1 MDQPTIS
8 LLDALKHPGAVF
20 LEQLVRGPATEDE
33 LLGFAHDVDQST
45 GNRKLKALRGLGL
58 VEQDPGKAKAPGRR
72 WRATLPDQTKPMLV
86 AALNLSDAVAERDRQ
101 TRAQS
106 RSELEE

>member
-1 MDQPTIS
+1 MALMDV
-8 LLDALKHPGAVF
+8 LKHPGAVF
-20 LEQLVRGPATEDE
+20 LEQLARGPATEDE

-72 WRATLPDQTKPMLV
+72 WRATLPEQTKPVLL
-86 AALNLSDAVAERDRQ
+86 AAFNLSDAVAERDRQ
-101 TRAQS
+101 DRAQS
-106 RSELEE
+106 RTALEE